1 MTTPNTKND
10 IMSLPE
16 PERSEWLQRLAA
28 SILVR
33 GANNEIV
40 ESTGTIERFG
50 FVRGDFAEA
59 GELPQPPLIV
69 PVEPGEEQSE
79 QPTGAEVTAEQFLA
93 ASGFPAMRL
102 LGLKDLEEKLVAAGR
117 MSPKLEANRAW
128 ISGVLGLYAT
138 GLRPRSDWPEPPH
151 RFEEVFQ
158 EAAFVLGAE

>member
-1 MTTPNTKND
+1 
-10 IMSLPE
+10 
-16 PERSEWLQRLAA
+16 
-28 SILVR
+28 
-33 GANNEIV
+33 
-40 ESTGTIERFG
+40 
-50 FVRGDFAEA
+50 
-59 GELPQPPLIV
+59 
-69 PVEPGEEQSE
+69 
-79 QPTGAEVTAEQFLA
+79 
-93 ASGFPAMRL
+93 MRL